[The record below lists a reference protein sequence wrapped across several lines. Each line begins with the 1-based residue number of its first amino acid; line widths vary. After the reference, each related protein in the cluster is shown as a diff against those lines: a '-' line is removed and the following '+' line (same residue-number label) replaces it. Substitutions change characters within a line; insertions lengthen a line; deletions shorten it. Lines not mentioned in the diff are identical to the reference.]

1 MTEEPYTYIA
11 PPAAVAEAD
20 QVVAHLTDIIQGADP
35 LKIVY
40 TLLNLAALHVVAVEL
55 DDDAT
60 AIEEDYAEL
69 SEHIQSIDA
78 LTAEVVTLARW
89 LSSREVE
96 RVNRREGE

>member
-1 MTEEPYTYIA
+1 MTEEPRTYDA
-11 PPAAVAEAD
+11 PPAAIADSD
-20 QVVAHLTDIIQGADP
+20 QVTAYLTELIRGVDP

-60 AIEEDYAEL
+60 HIEEGYAKL

-78 LTAEVVTLARW
+78 LTAEVVSVARW